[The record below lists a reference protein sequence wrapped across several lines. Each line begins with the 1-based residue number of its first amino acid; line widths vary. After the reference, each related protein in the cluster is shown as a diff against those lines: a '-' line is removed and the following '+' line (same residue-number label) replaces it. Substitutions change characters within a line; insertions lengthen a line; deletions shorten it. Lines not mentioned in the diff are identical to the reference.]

1 MLILASA
8 SKARLELLKSVGI
21 SPGKIISTDIN
32 EKPKKDEKPLDYV
45 FRVALEKNKAV
56 KKNSSEIVL
65 SADTIVAVGRRIL
78 LKPNNI
84 EEASSF
90 LGLLSGRRH
99 RVHTS
104 ICIFYNDKYYQK
116 NITTILKMKR
126 LSEEEKKSYLKS
138 QEWWGKAG
146 GYSIQGAASY
156 FFPFISGSYSNVVGL
171 PLTETIGLLNG
182 LGFKSPSFLHRLN
195 NWVLKL

>member
-21 SPGKIISTDIN
+21 SPDKIISTDIN

-45 FRVALEKNKAV
+45 FRIALEKNKAV

-84 EEASSF
+84 DEASSF
-90 LGLLSGRRH
+90 LSLLSGRRH

-104 ICIFYNDKYYQK
+104 ICIFCNHKFYQK

-126 LSEEEKKSYLKS
+126 LSEEEKKSYLES
-138 QEWWGKAG
+138 QEWRGKAG

-171 PLTETIGLLNG
+171 PLTETINLLNG
-182 LGFKSPSFLHRLN
+182 LGFKSPSFLNRSDN
-195 NWVLKL
+195 

>member
-32 EKPKKDEKPLDYV
+32 EKPKKGEKPLDYV

-138 QEWWGKAG
+138 QEWRGKAG
-146 GYSIQGAASY
+146 GYSIQGSASY

-195 NWVLKL
+195 N

>member
-21 SPGKIISTDIN
+21 SPDKIISTDIN

-45 FRVALEKNKAV
+45 LRIALEKNKAV
-56 KKNSSEIVL
+56 KKNSSNIVL

-84 EEASSF
+84 DEASSF
-90 LGLLSGRRH
+90 LSLLSGRRH

-104 ICIFYNDKYYQK
+104 ICIFYNHKFYQK

-126 LSEEEKKSYLKS
+126 LSDEEKKSYLKS
-138 QEWWGKAG
+138 QEWRGKAG

-171 PLTETIGLLNG
+171 PLTETLGLLNG
-182 LGFKSPSFLHRLN
+182 LGFKSPSFLNRSN
-195 NWVLKL
+195 N

>member
-32 EKPKKDEKPLDYV
+32 EKPKKGEKPLDYV

-65 SADTIVAVGRRIL
+65 SADTIAALGRRIL

-138 QEWWGKAG
+138 QEWRGKAG

-182 LGFKSPSFLHRLN
+182 LGFKSPSFLNRLN
-195 NWVLKL
+195 N